1 MNCPH
6 CGKELEEVVVVEF
19 LTSEERSSYA
29 KVEGSENIFEYTDVV
44 DHDVYDSTTEGV
56 ECPHCGSRLKV
67 KRFFDGNVEIEGD
80 ESGADTS

>member
-1 MNCPH
+1 MNCPN
-6 CGKELEEVVVVEF
+6 CGKELDEVIAVCS
-19 LTSEERSSYA
+19 LACCERSSYR

-67 KRFFDGNVEIEGD
+67 KRIFDGNVEIGGD

>member
-1 MNCPH
+1 MNCPN
-6 CGKELEEVVVVEF
+6 CGMELDEVIVVQS
-19 LTSEERSSYA
+19 LASEERSSYA